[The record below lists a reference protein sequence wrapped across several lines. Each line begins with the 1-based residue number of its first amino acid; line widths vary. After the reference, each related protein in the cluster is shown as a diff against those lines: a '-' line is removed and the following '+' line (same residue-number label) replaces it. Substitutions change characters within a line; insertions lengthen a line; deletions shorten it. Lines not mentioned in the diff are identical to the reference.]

1 MTDLQRVSSDTIN
14 LLGFRFAQT
23 KPTSDIMDDPTLVEL
38 FKELATVVWNTFSSA
53 LPEAEELAYLC
64 AKFWPVWSGA
74 VANSNPPIA
83 PDDIAR
89 LSAHIKPDFT
99 KELERLAQ
107 PRMTLSASVVEG
119 EAGASVVL
127 QGFTGSIPVG
137 PAPPSFVPAGGSN
150 SAFFPSINPPS
161 PSSSHTLPLTPIK
174 KRALR
179 ITDAAAASAQ
189 ASPRKALS
197 IASDVSLS
205 RSLPVLAKW
214 LLLASFY
221 AAFNPPKTDVRCFVR
236 VDDGIARKGKRARK
250 VVAKRPG
257 VDSKAQI
264 RPELGGG
271 KPFPLERLL
280 AIFEAVVEDE
290 FVGASRADV
299 LMQVTTLVNLRL
311 LQRISAQ
318 DKVLDGVKLKCKLN
332 RETIDALARSVGKV
346 DWAQS
351 LFNVED

>member
-1 MTDLQRVSSDTIN
+1 
-14 LLGFRFAQT
+14 
-23 KPTSDIMDDPTLVEL
+23 MDRPTLIEL
-38 FKELATVVWNTFSSA
+38 FNELATVVWNTFSSA
-53 LPEAEELAYLC
+53 LPELDELAYLC
-64 AKFWPVWSGA
+64 AKFWPTWSGA

-89 LSAHIKPDFT
+89 LSANIKPDFT
-99 KELERLAQ
+99 RELERLAQ

-127 QGFTGSIPVG
+127 QGFTGSIPTG
-137 PAPPSFVPAGGSN
+137 PAAPTFAPTGGSS
-150 SAFFPSINPPS
+150 SAFLPSINQPS

-179 ITDAAAASAQ
+179 ITDAAANSTNVL

-205 RSLPVLAKW
+205 RSLPHLAKW

-250 VVAKRPG
+250 IHAKRPG
-257 VDSKAQI
+257 VDSKAQV

-271 KPFPLERLL
+271 KAFPLERLL
-280 AIFEAVVEDE
+280 AIFEAIVEDD

-318 DKVLDGVKLKCKLN
+318 DKVLEGVKLKCKVN
-332 RETIDALARSVGKV
+332 RETVDALARSVGKV